1 MPQSATSGLKIDTR
15 GAFGVFRRARTGK
28 KKKKKKIVHYP
39 VDTFPETSPH
49 KTEKKKYTK

>member
-15 GAFGVFRRARTGK
+15 GAFGVFRRARTGE
-28 KKKKKKIVHYP
+28 KKKKKIIHYP

>member
-15 GAFGVFRRARTGK
+15 GAFGVFRSARTG
-28 KKKKKKIVHYP
+28 KKKKIVHYP

>member
-1 MPQSATSGLKIDTR
+1 MPQSPTSGLKIDTR
-15 GAFGVFRRARTGK
+15 GAFGVFRGARTGK
-28 KKKKKKIVHYP
+28 KKSYKYYR